1 MSPLDEAAC
10 RARANRCDS
19 LYCLSSEGELMIR
32 VRTYWVPGFFYE
44 ANPESSTRNTE
55 ANNFTSN
62 LVRPRYVQVIV
73 APAYGPADAL

>member
-1 MSPLDEAAC
+1 
-10 RARANRCDS
+10 
-19 LYCLSSEGELMIR
+19 MIR

-62 LVRPRYVQVIV
+62 LVRPRYVQGIV
-73 APAYGPADAL
+73 ARA